1 MKITGGG
8 GGGWGGG
15 GLLLIPIDYTGTVV
29 FRSIWSEKGLTFC
42 LRGSR
47 KGQGFRKINVF
58 LIYLQ
63 HFRRRVKD
71 EQNMGH
77 VHLQPQCFSRL
88 FKLLHI
94 SFGMK

>member
-1 MKITGGG
+1 MVVLGGG
-8 GGGWGGG
+8 GV
-15 GLLLIPIDYTGTVV
+15 ITQFPIDYTGTVV
-29 FRSIWSEKGLTFC
+29 FRSIWSEKGFTFC

-47 KGQGFRKINVF
+47 KGHGFRKINVF
-58 LIYLQ
+58 LIYVQ